1 MYNAVLSQVFSD
13 QICSMLSIFSIC
25 VTDSSPVMTGKKWDS
40 VRLVKVRKL
49 RNAQST
55 YLIVNQRRRSDIH
68 ELVYM
73 LSVDFISYV
82 SADVISTMSRDRLN
96 SGQLIYVCWSG
107 RAKVYLLEVSTYYIC
122 SCTLYQL
129 Y

>member
-55 YLIVNQRRRSDIH
+55 YPLVNRAQDLCQSVIVTID
-68 ELVYM
+68 
-73 LSVDFISYV
+73 V
-82 SADVISTMSRDRLN
+82 SCA
-96 SGQLIYVCWSG
+96 
-107 RAKVYLLEVSTYYIC
+107 
-122 SCTLYQL
+122 
-129 Y
+129 